1 MKMKLCASMGA
12 AVAALAFATSSY
24 AAITIDGA
32 RDAAYGAPTAVVLNA
47 PEGSPTTSFDFQN
60 PGVTTDGE
68 GYSIY
73 LTSDA
78 NNVYGYIQ
86 GDGVGT
92 SAGNFSNLYFD
103 LNPPVGDG
111 TDIGFEITNNRAFV
125 AGGPAGEYA
134 NIGID
139 YANGPDG
146 SIEFSIPNSAFEAPI
161 AGLTY
166 FPGQTFASPGSTVNL
181 GLSQTL
187 SYSVEG
193 RELGSVVIGGSA
205 VSAAPEPSAWALML
219 AGVGAMGLMLRRRR
233 SVLAAA

>member
-1 MKMKLCASMGA
+1 MTMKLFASVGA
-12 AVAALAFATSSY
+12 AVAALAFAT
-24 AAITIDGA
+24 ATQAGITIDGT
-32 RDAAYGAPTAVVLNA
+32 RDAAYGAPTAMILNA
-47 PEGSPTTSFDFQN
+47 PAGSPTTSFDFQH
-60 PGVTTDGE
+60 PGVTTSGE

-78 NNVYGYIQ
+78 DNVYGYIQ
-86 GDGVGT
+86 GDGIGT
-92 SAGNFSNLYFD
+92 SAGNFTNLYFD

-111 TDIGFEITNNRAFV
+111 TDIGFEVTNKRAFV

-134 NIGID
+134 TIGIE
-139 YANGPDG
+139 YANGPHD

-166 FPGQTFASPGSTVNL
+166 FPGQTFASAGSTVNL

-193 RELGSVVIGGSA
+193 RDLGSVVIGGSA
-205 VSAAPEPSAWALML
+205 VSAAPEPSAWALLL

-233 SVLAAA
+233 SVLANA